1 MKRKGLTSHDLSA
14 NQLLDPKEVVQ
25 MQLGL
30 LVLVKSH
37 RLYRDLYNWRRI
49 DWFAAYGKSESV
61 LSQGPWGSYSSPCAA
76 A

>member
-14 NQLLDPKEVVQ
+14 NQLLDPKNAVQ

-37 RLYRDLYNWRRI
+37 RLYRDLYDRRRI
-49 DWFAAYGKSESV
+49 DWFAA
-61 LSQGPWGSYSSPCAA
+61 
-76 A
+76 